1 MPVRFSSRYFD
12 NFLEQSVG
20 YPLAVHFTEKVPS
33 TQGGFNV
40 GGINAS
46 GQVPSLPGNFGLIDK
61 DTPSEAYT
69 YKSYHDESE
78 MVLVFSDEFNQD
90 DRSFYP
96 GDDPF
101 WEGVDLHYWG
111 TVSRFVVPKGGL
123 YILCRTTWNGMTRFK
138 VANNVLPRKF
148 PDTIWCSDDKGR
160 ISSA

>member
-1 MPVRFSSRYFD
+1 MYFV
-12 NFLEQSVG
+12 NLLEQIVG

-33 TQGGFNV
+33 SLGGFNV

-46 GQVPSLPGNFGLIDK
+46 GQVPTLPGNFGLIDK

-69 YKSYHDESE
+69 IKSYHDDGE

-111 TVSRFVVPKGGL
+111 TVSHFVALKDFGFHTFAEQL
-123 YILCRTTWNGMTRFK
+123 GMVRSGSRYFFYR
-138 VANNVLPRKF
+138 NNPLPRTF
-148 PDTIWCSDDKGR
+148 LIRIGCSNDKRR